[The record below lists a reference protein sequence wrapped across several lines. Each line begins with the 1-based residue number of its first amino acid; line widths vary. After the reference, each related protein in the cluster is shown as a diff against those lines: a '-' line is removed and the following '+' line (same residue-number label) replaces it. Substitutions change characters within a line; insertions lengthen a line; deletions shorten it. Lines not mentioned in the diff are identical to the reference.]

1 MDQNLII
8 GNNIRFFRDKLGLTQ
23 EELAT
28 YLFVNREEISYF
40 ENGKRS
46 IPSGLLSRLAEL
58 FGLDEI
64 DFYEEDSS
72 LIAANTAFAF
82 RLGELADGDL
92 HSLAAFRKVTNNYI
106 KMKKLLADGK

>member
-1 MDQNLII
+1 MDPNHII
-8 GNNIRFFRDKLGLTQ
+8 GNNIRYFRDKLGLTQ
-23 EELAT
+23 EELASF
-28 YLFVNREEISYF
+28 LSINREEISYF

-46 IPSGLLSRLAEL
+46 VPSGLLTRLAEL

-64 DFYEEDSS
+64 DFYEQDSS

-82 RLGELADGDL
+82 RSVELAGGDL

-106 KMKKLLADGK
+106 KMKKLLTDGK